1 MYQKENF
8 YFRPEN
14 LQRLVKQEM
23 DKYKN
28 VGAFARKI
36 GIDGSNFVRETG
48 LNPERWKN
56 PTASSLAKFA
66 VFLNVPI
73 EYFFIDIFNDEG
85 KLIKQD
91 EDKCEECERKDALI
105 ESLKETID
113 AQKVAISALQTS
125 TEVLKKAYATD
136 SRSAVA
142 SQTA

>member
-113 AQKVAISALQTS
+113 AQKIAISALQTS